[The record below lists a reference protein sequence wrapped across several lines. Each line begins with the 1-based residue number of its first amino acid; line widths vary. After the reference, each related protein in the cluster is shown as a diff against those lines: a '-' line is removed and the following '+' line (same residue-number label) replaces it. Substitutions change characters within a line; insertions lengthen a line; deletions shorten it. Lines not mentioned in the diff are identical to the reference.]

1 MDVTGHLG
9 RHDVKEEVGLM
20 DDRTAAE
27 KRKVD
32 DFSSLYS
39 LDSQGQ
45 PQAPVSH
52 APSSVTPPRS
62 LQEHTS
68 KDFIYY
74 SIIIPQITVVC
85 IGNNQSFDKVVTIKK
100 YPLCSH

>member
-1 MDVTGHLG
+1 MDSISAGKISLPVGTAWPLGLTRTPVDVTGHLG

-20 DDRTAAE
+20 DERASE

-39 LDSQGQ
+39 LDTPGQ

-52 APSSVTPPRS
+52 APSSGTPPRT
-62 LQEHTS
+62 LQDHTS
-68 KDFIYY
+68 E
-74 SIIIPQITVVC
+74 
-85 IGNNQSFDKVVTIKK
+85 
-100 YPLCSH
+100 